1 MSSPVLIVG
10 LGNPG
15 REYASTRHNVGWLL
29 LDELV
34 RAAPAMSGF
43 KKKFQGEYAK
53 GTLADRECIFL
64 RPETFMNDSGRSVQG
79 AAAFFHASGSD
90 IVVLHDELDLPFGE
104 VRVKVAGGHAGH
116 NGLRSLVQH
125 LGSADFVRV
134 RMGIG
139 RPPPGFSGEVADYVL
154 SAFDPVERARLP
166 EMIDKA
172 AKAVIKILVEGP
184 TRAMNEA
191 NTRPKSTPPGAGA
204 PPDSGARGQGG
215 AGRPGSG
222 GQADGGRGGAL
233 TAGAELRIDEVG
245 ITAPAH

>member
-34 RAAPAMSGF
+34 RGTPAVSPF
-43 KKKFQGEYAK
+43 KKKFHGEYAK
-53 GTLADRECIFL
+53 GTLADRDCVFL
-64 RPETFMNDSGRSVQG
+64 RPETFMNESGRSVQ
-79 AAAFFHASGSD
+79 AAQAFFHTAPAD
-90 IVVLHDELDLPFGE
+90 LIVLHDELDLPFGE

-134 RMGIG
+134 RMGVG
-139 RPPPGFSGEVADYVL
+139 RPSAGYTGEVADYLL
-154 SAFDPVERARLP
+154 SAFDADQRARLP

-184 TRAMNEA
+184 SRAMNEA
-191 NTRPKSTPPGAGA
+191 NTRPKSSPPGPGPSGRGPASSSGQRGGGESGSG
-204 PPDSGARGQGG
+204 SGA
-215 AGRPGSG
+215 
-222 GQADGGRGGAL
+222 AL
-233 TAGAELRIDEVG
+233 
-245 ITAPAH
+245 APARQGPTAEEDIIATAV